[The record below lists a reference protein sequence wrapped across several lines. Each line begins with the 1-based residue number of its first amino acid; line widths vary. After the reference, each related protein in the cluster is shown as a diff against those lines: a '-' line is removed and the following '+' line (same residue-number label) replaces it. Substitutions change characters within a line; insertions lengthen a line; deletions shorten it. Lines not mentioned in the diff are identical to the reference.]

1 VRALALPDVDGKARA
16 EGRREKTLARRSA
29 LRNFAL
35 LGFWEVPDSS
45 ASNYVV
51 VVIVDKFSS
60 DPVFRM

>member
-1 VRALALPDVDGKARA
+1 MLV
-16 EGRREKTLARRSA
+16 EGPPSERHYRFAGA
-29 LRNFAL
+29 AQANFAL

-45 ASNYVV
+45 ASNYVG